1 MASDA
6 YPQDYFGGSVDVV
19 QDWAVIG
26 APFSNKGVKEV
37 QAITTKGQ
45 CDKFPCKHT
54 QPCSSPSPSCFRTS
68 SLSQSRYLLS
78 LETTTDA
85 RSYGL
90 CALSD
95 GFAAL
100 PVLCLLQAL
109 PRRT

>member
-45 CDKFPCKHT
+45 CD
-54 QPCSSPSPSCFRTS
+54 
-68 SLSQSRYLLS
+68 
-78 LETTTDA
+78 
-85 RSYGL
+85 
-90 CALSD
+90 
-95 GFAAL
+95 
-100 PVLCLLQAL
+100 
-109 PRRT
+109 